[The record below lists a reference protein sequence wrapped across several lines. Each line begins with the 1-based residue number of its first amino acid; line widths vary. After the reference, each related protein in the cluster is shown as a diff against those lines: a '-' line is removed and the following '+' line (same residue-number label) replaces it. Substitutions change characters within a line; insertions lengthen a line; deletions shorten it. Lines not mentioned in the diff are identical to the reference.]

1 MPTETNA
8 AVKLCCATCGQMN
21 RVPADRLA
29 QAPKCGHCG
38 DPLDDG
44 RVFELDA
51 KSHDKAIR
59 GDDLPLLVDYWAA
72 WCGPCRAMAPAFE
85 QAAAA
90 LEPQVR
96 LAKVDID
103 AAPAF
108 AAALG
113 IQSVPTLILFRNGR
127 EQARSTGA
135 LALPQI
141 LAFARQAA

>member
-1 MPTETNA
+1 M
-8 AVKLCCATCGQMN
+8 AVPDTAMLPCPHCGAVN
-21 RVPADRLA
+21 RVPAARLA
-29 QAPKCGHCG
+29 DHPACGRCKAPLFQGR
-38 DPLDDG
+38 PISLDEAGVRLHRD
-44 RVFELDA
+44 
-51 KSHDKAIR
+51 R
-59 GDDLPLLVDYWAA
+59 GSLPLLVDVWAG